1 MCNIEKSGC
10 PHHNIEDLRT
20 DFVDLV
26 FCLDIAQHNQS
37 SMSTKSIR
45 SFKNDLY
52 YVLRLLD
59 RCEKG
64 EMRAENIPVFTEFTS
79 NLYLLLHETFY
90 VSAYFKRDDYKTF
103 LIEFKSR
110 NYEKPYLS

>member
-10 PHHNIEDLRT
+10 PHHNIENLRT
-20 DFVDLV
+20 DFVDLL
-26 FCLDIAQHNQS
+26 FCLDLAQHNQS
-37 SMSTKSIR
+37 IMSIKSIT

-64 EMRAENIPVFTEFTS
+64 ELRAENIPVFTEFTS

-103 LIEFKSR
+103 LTQFEESPYAKS
-110 NYEKPYLS
+110 YLR